1 MITFF
6 FHKRRDGVWGYTCSI
21 FFPFWPFR
29 WHSSTFKAFNWGHTR
44 SLLLRNIARKGIG
57 DDMAHVALSIH
68 LLS

>member
-6 FHKRRDGVWGYTCSI
+6 FANDGMVFGDTLVPF